1 MTLLEGLSAGFAGA
15 LTGARP
21 LVMLGGVAWGIIGG
35 AIPGISGAVAMALA
49 LPFTFALDAGTALV
63 MLAGVWAG
71 ANYGGSIPAI
81 LMRMPGTPA
90 SAAALLDG
98 WELTRQGKAAKALG
112 VSLVCGTLGGIAS
125 VVVLIALV
133 VPLGEVVLH
142 FGSPEIFALSMFA
155 LTLLAGLSEAS
166 FLKGLAS
173 GFFGLLL
180 TTIGLDTLTGSLRFT
195 FGLPE
200 LTTGIDV
207 VAAMVGLFAV
217 SEMLERIA
225 HPAGTPIAAAD
236 RAHTAFPT
244 LRELRALWPATLVG
258 TVVGLVVGVMPG
270 AGATASSFV
279 AYNEARRWSRRPDLF
294 GKGSME
300 GVAAPE
306 TANNAVQGGDL
317 VPTLALGIPGSN
329 SAAIMLAALILHGI
343 QPGPFLLSKH
353 GDLVYTLFA
362 GLILVNLLMI
372 PVGLVILR
380 LCLLALRLSQP
391 VLVAA
396 VLALVVLGTYAA
408 ELHIVNPWLALA
420 FGVLGYG
427 MRRFGFSAAA
437 TVLGMVLGVMAESEL
452 RRSLIISHGS
462 WAIFLTRPASAVLLC
477 LTLGVLVY
485 PLVLSALRHRRGGR
499 VAAGPAAAPPAP

>member
-1 MTLLEGLSAGFAGA
+1 VSVLEGLGAGFASA
-15 LTGARP
+15 LEGTRLLMMVA
-21 LVMLGGVAWGIIGG
+21 GVTWGIIGG

-49 LPFTFALDAGTALV
+49 LPFTFALDATTALC

-90 SAAALLDG
+90 SAACLMDG
-98 WELTRQGKAAKALG
+98 YELTRQGKAAKALG
-112 VSLVCGTLGGIAS
+112 VSLVCGTLGGLIS
-125 VVVLIALV
+125 VVMLIAMVL
-133 VPLGEVVLH
+133 PLGEVVLH
-142 FGSPEIFALSMFA
+142 FGSPETFALAVFA

-180 TTIGLDTLTGSLRFT
+180 TTIGLDTLTGALRFT
-195 FGLPE
+195 FGRPE
-200 LTTGIDV
+200 LMTGIDV

-217 SEMLERIA
+217 SEMFYRIA
-225 HPAGTPIAAAD
+225 HPEGAPEMVAGRTG
-236 RAHTAFPT
+236 TSFPT
-244 LRELRALWPATLVG
+244 LGELRQLWPATLVG
-258 TVVGLVVGVMPG
+258 TIVGLVVGVMPG

-279 AYNEARRWSRRPDLF
+279 AYNEARRWSKRPELF
-294 GKGSME
+294 GKGSLE

-353 GDLVYTLFA
+353 GALVYTLFA
-362 GLILVNLLMI
+362 GLILVNLMMI

-380 LCLLALRLSQP
+380 LCLLALKLSPP

-396 VLALVVLGTYAA
+396 VLALCIVGTYAA
-408 ELHIVNPWLALA
+408 ELHIVNPWVTLA
-420 FGVLGYG
+420 FGVLGYA
-427 MRRFGFSAAA
+427 MRACGFSAAA
-437 TVLGMVLGVMAESEL
+437 MVLGMVLGVMAESEM

-462 WAIFLTRPASAVLLC
+462 WTIFMTRPITAGLLL

-485 PLVLSALRHRRGGR
+485 PLVRGALARRRSRRHTQWASA
-499 VAAGPAAAPPAP
+499 P

>member
-1 MTLLEGLSAGFAGA
+1 MSVLEGLGAGFVSAVEGPRLLMMVA
-15 LTGARP
+15 
-21 LVMLGGVAWGIIGG
+21 GVAWGIIGG

-49 LPFTFALDAGTALV
+49 LPFTFAMDATTALC

-90 SAAALLDG
+90 SAACLMDG
-98 WELTRQGKAAKALG
+98 YELTRQGKAAKALG
-112 VSLVCGTLGGIAS
+112 VSLVCGTIGGLAS
-125 VVVLIALV
+125 IVVLIAMVL
-133 VPLGEVVLH
+133 PLGEVVLH
-142 FGSPEIFALSMFA
+142 FGSPETFALAVFA
-155 LTLLAGLSEAS
+155 LTLLAGLAEAS
-166 FLKGLAS
+166 PLRKLAS

-195 FGLPE
+195 FGRTE
-200 LTTGIDV
+200 LLTGIDV

-217 SEMLERIA
+217 SEMFHRIA
-225 HPAGTPIAAAD
+225 HPEAAPEVVAGRTG
-236 RAHTAFPT
+236 TSFPT
-244 LRELRALWPATLVG
+244 LGELRELWPATLIG
-258 TVVGLVVGVMPG
+258 TIVGLIVGVMPG

-279 AYNEARRWSRRPDLF
+279 AYNEARRWSKRPELF

-353 GDLVYTLFA
+353 GALVYTLFA

-380 LCLLALRLSQP
+380 LCLFALRLSP
-391 VLVAA
+391 PMLVAA
-396 VLALVVLGTYAA
+396 VLALCFIGTYAA
-408 ELHIVNPWLALA
+408 ELHIVNPWITLA

-427 MRRFGFSAAA
+427 MRAYGFSAAA
-437 TVLGMVLGVMAESEL
+437 MVLGMVLGVMAESEM

-462 WAIFLTRPASAVLLC
+462 WTIFMTRPITAGLLL

-485 PLVLSALRHRRGGR
+485 PLVLGAIKRRRSRRHTQWASA
-499 VAAGPAAAPPAP
+499 P

>member
-1 MTLLEGLSAGFAGA
+1 MSVIEGLAGGFVSALEGPRL
-15 LTGARP
+15 
-21 LVMLGGVAWGIIGG
+21 LVMVAGVAWGVIGG

-49 LPFTFALDAGTALV
+49 LPFTFALDAATALV

-81 LMRMPGTPA
+81 LMRIPGTPA
-90 SAAALLDG
+90 SAACLLDG
-98 WELTRQGKAAKALG
+98 YELTRQGKAAKALG
-112 VSLVCGTLGGIAS
+112 VSLVCGTIGGLAS
-125 VVVLIALV
+125 IVVLIALV
-133 VPLGEVVLH
+133 LPLGEVVVRY
-142 FGSPEIFALSMFA
+142 FGSPETFALSVFA
-155 LTLLAGLSEAS
+155 LTLLAGLAEAS

-180 TTIGLDTLTGSLRFT
+180 TTVGLDTLTGSMRFT
-195 FGLPE
+195 FGRADL
-200 LTTGIDV
+200 LTGLDV
-207 VAAMVGLFAV
+207 VAAMVGLFAIA
-217 SEMLERIA
+217 EMFHRIA
-225 HPAGTPIAAAD
+225 HPEGVPVIVTD

-244 LRELRALWPATLVG
+244 LAELRELWPATLVG
-258 TVVGLVVGVMPG
+258 TIVGLVVGVMPG

-279 AYNEARRWSRRPDLF
+279 AYNEARRWSKHPELF

-343 QPGPFLLSKH
+343 QPGPFLLAKH
-353 GDLVYTLFA
+353 GQLVYTLFA
-362 GLILVNLLMI
+362 GLIIVNLLMI

-380 LCLLALRLSQP
+380 LCLLALRLSAP
-391 VLVAA
+391 ALVAA
-396 VLALVVLGTYAA
+396 VLALCVIGTYAA
-408 ELHIVNPWLALA
+408 ELQMVNPWTALA

-427 MRRFGFSAAA
+427 MRIYGFSAAA
-437 TVLGMVLGVMAESEL
+437 MVLGMVLGVMAESEL

-462 WAIFLTRPASAVLLC
+462 WTIFLTRPVTAVLLF
-477 LTLGVLVY
+477 LTVAVLVY
-485 PLVLSALRHRRGGR
+485 PLVLGALRRRRAGR
-499 VAAGPAAAPPAP
+499 VATGPAPAA

>member
-1 MTLLEGLSAGFAGA
+1 MTVLAGLAAGFVSAVEGPRLLA
-15 LTGARP
+15 MIA
-21 LVMLGGVAWGIIGG
+21 GVAWGIIGG

-49 LPFTFALDAGTALV
+49 LPFTFALDAATALV

-81 LMRMPGTPA
+81 LMRIPGTPA
-90 SAAALLDG
+90 SAACLLDG
-98 WELTRQGKAAKALG
+98 YELTRQGRACKALG
-112 VSLVCGTLGGIAS
+112 VSLVCGTIGGLAS
-125 VVVLIALV
+125 IVVLIALV
-133 VPLGEVVLH
+133 LPLGELVLH
-142 FGSPEIFALSMFA
+142 FGSPEIFALAVFA
-155 LTLLAGLSEAS
+155 LTLLAGLGEAS
-166 FLKGLAS
+166 FLKGLVS
-173 GFFGLLL
+173 GLFGLLL

-195 FGLPE
+195 FGRTE
-200 LTTGIDV
+200 LMTGIDV
-207 VAAMVGLFAV
+207 VAAMVGLFAL
-217 SEMLERIA
+217 SEMFYCIA
-225 HPAGTPIAAAD
+225 HPGATAVVATD

-244 LRELRALWPATLVG
+244 LGELRELWPATLVG
-258 TVVGLVVGVMPG
+258 TIVGLIVGVMPG

-279 AYNEARRWSRRPDLF
+279 AYNEARRWSKRPDLF

-353 GDLVYTLFA
+353 GPLVYTLFA
-362 GLILVNLLMI
+362 GLLIVNVLMI
-372 PVGLVILR
+372 PVGLLILR
-380 LCLLALRLSQP
+380 LCLLALRLPPP

-396 VLALVVLGTYAA
+396 VLALCVIGTYAA
-408 ELHIVNPWLALA
+408 ELHLVNPWTTLA

-427 MRRFGFSAAA
+427 MRVYGFSAAA

-462 WAIFLTRPASAVLLC
+462 WAIFVTRPITAILLASTV
-477 LTLGVLVY
+477 GVLVY
-485 PLVLSALRHRRGGR
+485 PLVLGALRRRR
-499 VAAGPAAAPPAP
+499 PTREAARSAAAPR